1 MLNSL
6 RGHVRLLPS
15 ELKIKQDRD
24 LEYLNW
30 LDLDELLFSFR
41 EEAGLL
47 GPLSNGALTRHG
59 GWDGPVSQIRGTFT
73 GHWLTAMANLYEQTG
88 DLILK
93 GKIDYIVTGIHACQK
108 QNGDG
113 WTFSIP
119 EKYLIGLRDGKH
131 FWAPLYVCHKELR
144 GLFDSARLADNN
156 DAMQIISRAADWFI
170 EFTQEITPKQMAD
183 MMDLEETGGILELWA
198 DLYAYT
204 GDNRYKQL
212 AQKFTRMSLFS
223 ALLAK
228 KDIFTNMHANITIAE
243 VQGLARCYEVFGD
256 IKYREAVQEYWHQTV
271 QLRGLFVT
279 GGQTLGE
286 VWTPKGRQLSR
297 LGEMNQEHC
306 VVFNMIR
313 LADYLFR
320 WTKDPRY
327 HDFIEKNIYNGIFA
341 QTFWQNRRMEQLLE
355 STDQDEGIAAYF
367 LPLSGGAQ
375 KKWSDRLHQFWC
387 CHCTAIEANSKTSH
401 WLAYQEDRSVYIEEL
416 FPAELACDFDGNKVQ
431 ITMTDIPETGEINH
445 VFPEAM
451 AHDKRPEYDYH
462 QLTIATSRPT
472 DIDIYIRIPE
482 WCNDEVDTVS
492 NHLNQVKQN
501 GHIHLT
507 GRIEETATIQFKF
520 GRHLQVVP
528 LIDAPEYQAIADG
541 PVVLAGLMDDER
553 RIEVDKGE
561 TLVDCVVPWAER
573 TWNYWNKTYQFINQ
587 AENFRLIPLKD
598 IGRDRYTVYFPVHI
612 NSAHRATI

>member
-1 MLNSL
+1 MLKSL
-6 RGHVRLLPS
+6 RGHVKILPS

-73 GHWLTAMANLYEQTG
+73 GHWLTAMANLYEQTK

-93 GKIDYIVTGIHACQK
+93 GKIDYIVDGIRACQL

-113 WTFSIP
+113 WAFSIP
-119 EKYLIGLRDGKH
+119 EKYLFGLRDGKH
-131 FWAPLYVCHKELR
+131 FWAPFYVCHKELR
-144 GLFDSARLADNN
+144 GLFDSARLAGND

-170 EFTQEITPKQMAD
+170 EFTRDLTPKQMAD

-204 GDNRYKQL
+204 GDDRYKIL
-212 AQKFTRMSLFS
+212 AQKFTRRSLLRD
-223 ALLAK
+223 LLEK

-243 VQGLARCYEVFGD
+243 VQGIARCYEVFGD
-256 IKYREAVQEYWHQTV
+256 SKYRDAVQEYWRQTV

-320 WTKDPRY
+320 WTEDSRY

-355 STDQDEGIAAYF
+355 STNQDEGIAAYF
-367 LPLSGGAQ
+367 LPLYGGAQ
-375 KKWSDRLHQFWC
+375 KKWSDRLDQFWC
-387 CHCTAIEANSKTSH
+387 CHCTAVEANSKTSH
-401 WLAYQEDRSVYIEEL
+401 WLAYQENQSVYIEEF
-416 FPAELACDFDGNKVQ
+416 FPADLTYESGGENVM
-431 ITMTDIPETGEINH
+431 ITLTDLSETGEINH

-451 AHDKRPEYDYH
+451 AHDRRPEYDLH
-462 QLTIATSRPT
+462 QLTISTVASTN
-472 DIDIYIRIPE
+472 IDLYIRIPE
-482 WCNDEVDTVS
+482 WCDDEVEVVS
-492 NHLNQVKQN
+492 DQLTQEQQN

-507 GRIEETATIQFKF
+507 GRVEATAIVRVKF
-520 GRHLQVVP
+520 GRHLHVVP
-528 LIDAPEYQAIADG
+528 LIDAPEYQAILDG
-541 PVVLAGLMDDER
+541 PVVLAGLMNAEKC
-553 RIEVDKGE
+553 IEVKKDQ
-561 TLVDCVVPWAER
+561 TILDCIVPWAER

-587 AENFRLIPLKD
+587 PEDFHLMPLKD
-598 IGRDRYTVYFPVHI
+598 IGRERYTVYFPVHVRPNI
-612 NSAHRATI
+612 SDPS